1 MRKLEKAGRKR
12 HSYKL
17 GEDKKDTVLTLE
29 IAEEGAEAQV
39 GSANEFTEGAHLRQ
53 VLCLLPSDGTTTKKA
68 GAADSSDDSEDD
80 QYTKTQGNLEPSK
93 AVQAYIRVSK
103 MVTELNAQPK
113 STNIV
118 RTLRVS

>member
-29 IAEEGAEAQV
+29 IAEEGAKAQI

-53 VLCLLPSDGTTTKKA
+53 VLCLLPSAGTSKKV
-68 GAADSSDDSEDD
+68 ADSSEDSDDD
-80 QYTKTQGNLEPSK
+80 
-93 AVQAYIRVSK
+93 
-103 MVTELNAQPK
+103 
-113 STNIV
+113 
-118 RTLRVS
+118 